1 MVNTNFFFLILIICL
16 LLLSGGGADH
26 AEYLRWA
33 EYFYTFD
40 IGVFDKLNKHGLGL
54 HKSENGLPLT
64 VWSYGSG
71 IFTAFINKIFFF
83 IKKDI
88 PIEISTLLVSTLN
101 LLLLSKILDQ
111 KKIQKLNK
119 LFLICIFIL
128 FFPGGFYINK
138 ESSETWTIFLTLF
151 SIFLIED
158 RNKKN
163 FFVNL
168 FIIGICFYFLLLV
181 KIPNIFIC
189 IFLFINLIVNNIKNQ
204 KINKIFSKKIIYICF
219 LIFFF
224 LLPIILISIY
234 QKIVFDAFF
243 TNAYSFGDESI
254 SSFSIKNFKL
264 NEILFSTWHG
274 LFFYHPFYVIIN
286 FYLIYFLFKNKLDS
300 KIYILTLIHFF
311 LIISQILIQSSWSFW
326 WMGTGTYGSRGFSG
340 VSTVTFYIFVYMIN
354 KYQNI
359 KINNI
364 LIFASIILLIWNTF
378 LFYFGETNF
387 VNFDSFINKIIRPH
401 SIILL
406 IKILLI
412 ILFFLLLKIIYK
424 LNNLYFL
431 KLTLIS
437 LTFFVFFSNI
447 YSNFKING
455 VIVVIIFCLL
465 SYFIIKSSILFD
477 FTNNKLR
484 EIIRTFLNISF
495 IALFFTSLFFQY
507 NLFINFNNSKNI
519 NYSNGA
525 NFNCIDLR
533 QTLDEYKYIEGY
545 DIDKQL
551 WEKFFLK
558 KCSNVLN

>member
-1 MVNTNFFFLILIICL
+1 MINTNFFFLILILCL

-26 AEYLRWA
+26 VEYLRWA

-40 IGVFDKLNKHGLGL
+40 IGVFDELNKYGIGL
-54 HKSENGLPLT
+54 HKSKNGLPLT
-64 VWSYGSG
+64 SWSYGPG

-83 IKKDI
+83 IEKDI
-88 PIEISTLLVSTLN
+88 AIKISSLLVTILN

-111 KKIQKLNK
+111 KKIYRLNK
-119 LFLICIFIL
+119 LFLICAFIL
-128 FFPGGFYINK
+128 LFPGGFYINK
-138 ESSETWTIFLTLF
+138 ESTETWTIFLTLF
-151 SIFLIED
+151 SFFLIED
-158 RNKKN
+158 KNKQN
-163 FFVNL
+163 FFINL

-189 IFLFINLIVNNIKNQ
+189 IFLFFNLIVNNFKN
-204 KINKIFSKKIIYICF
+204 KNTNKIFSKKIIYISL
-219 LIFFF
+219 LIFFP
-224 LLPIILISIY
+224 LLAIILISVY
-234 QKIVFDAFF
+234 QNIVFNNFF

-264 NEILFSTWHG
+264 NEVLFSTWHG

-286 FYLIYFLFKNKLDS
+286 FYLFYLLFRNKLEI

-340 VSTVTFYIFVYMIN
+340 VSVVTFYIFISLIN

-359 KINNI
+359 RINNI
-364 LIFASIILLIWNTF
+364 LIFFSIILIIWNTF

-387 VNFDSFINKIIRPH
+387 VNFESFVNKVIRHH
-401 SIILL
+401 SIIIL

-412 ILFFLLLKIIYK
+412 ILFFLFLKIIYK
-424 LNNLYFL
+424 FNNLYFL

-437 LTFFVFFSNI
+437 LIFFIFFTNI
-447 YSNFKING
+447 YSNLKTNG
-455 VIVVIIFCLL
+455 AIILILFCLL
-465 SYFIIKSSILFD
+465 VYFVLKLSILFD
-477 FTNNKLR
+477 FTKSILKNK
-484 EIIRTFLNISF
+484 IRSFFNLSF

-519 NYSNGA
+519 NYTHGA
-525 NFNCIDLR
+525 NFDCISLR
-533 QTLDEYKYIEGY
+533 RTLEEYKYIEENV
-545 DIDKQL
+545 IDKLL
-551 WEKFFLK
+551 WENFYAKN
-558 KCSNVLN
+558 CSNISN

>member
-1 MVNTNFFFLILIICL
+1 
-16 LLLSGGGADH
+16 
-26 AEYLRWA
+26 
-33 EYFYTFD
+33 
-40 IGVFDKLNKHGLGL
+40 
-54 HKSENGLPLT
+54 
-64 VWSYGSG
+64 
-71 IFTAFINKIFFF
+71 
-83 IKKDI
+83 
-88 PIEISTLLVSTLN
+88 
-101 LLLLSKILDQ
+101 
-111 KKIQKLNK
+111 
-119 LFLICIFIL
+119 
-128 FFPGGFYINK
+128 
-138 ESSETWTIFLTLF
+138 
-151 SIFLIED
+151 
-158 RNKKN
+158 
-163 FFVNL
+163 
-168 FIIGICFYFLLLV
+168 
-181 KIPNIFIC
+181 
-189 IFLFINLIVNNIKNQ
+189 
-204 KINKIFSKKIIYICF
+204 
-219 LIFFF
+219 
-224 LLPIILISIY
+224 
-234 QKIVFDAFF
+234 
-243 TNAYSFGDESI
+243 
-254 SSFSIKNFKL
+254 
-264 NEILFSTWHG
+264 
-274 LFFYHPFYVIIN
+274 
-286 FYLIYFLFKNKLDS
+286 
-300 KIYILTLIHFF
+300 
-311 LIISQILIQSSWSFW
+311 
-326 WMGTGTYGSRGFSG
+326 MGTGTYGSRGFSG

-387 VNFDSFINKIIRPH
+387 VNFDSFINKIIRSH

-412 ILFFLLLKIIYK
+412 ILFFLLLKITYK

-465 SYFIIKSSILFD
+465 SYFISKSSILFD